1 MSSKELA
8 LVLSNKVNVGDYV
21 STVDYC
27 GRSVQQYEYSP
38 DGNTYT
44 DQIQFNNIVSIGSL
58 SSTLVSR
65 GMKLRYRVKIT
76 CTTATVGTAQVNHTF
91 PSTSYYNSLLLPIT
105 ATNANPAVPVQTGVN
120 SGFRAFPLQSICS
133 TVQLSLNNANTT
145 WNARETLPGL
155 LRLIDK
161 EQLMG
166 IAGDCPCRPDDKF
179 TLLPDF
185 LSKDQELN
193 LSQNGHLG
201 YTRNSI
207 TAVSATIPAPATNAG
222 IYTYEYDI
230 CENLIIPGINSLH
243 YNESALGNINNMSLL
258 FNFGGNLADM
268 VCSAPVWNAGSATG
282 IGGAQASFNDTL
294 AFEILTPRLILEY
307 YTVDSNLVSI
317 PRSITYSYE
326 VANLNQQANV
336 ITPSLKAQTTALSVS
351 SNTFRFSSLPKRI
364 GFWVSKNINN
374 RTSSDAD
381 ACLAFQNEQ
390 GAVSITLGDRSGLLA
405 NCSIGELWKLSREAG
420 SNQSF
425 DSFRNG
431 SSFMWI
437 DPITAFGLSE
447 TDVFPGENG
456 SVNFSVSSKYS
467 YQNVNANL
475 MGAIANSTL
484 ADTPFVLY
492 LIALYDGTMVINPDQ
507 VIYSTGILTS
517 GEIDTLMKSGS
528 SVSKEAIKKEING
541 AGLYMDKAVFHKGAK
556 KRGGVLTMA

>member
-1 MSSKELA
+1 MSKEIA
-8 LVLSNKVNVGDYV
+8 LVLSNKVNLGDYV
-21 STVDYC
+21 QTVDYC

-38 DGNTYT
+38 DGQTYT

-58 SSTLVSR
+58 SSTVLSKSMR
-65 GMKLRYRVKIT
+65 LRYRVKIT
-76 CTTATVGTAQVNHTF
+76 STSAAAATAQVNRTF
-91 PSTSYYNSLLLPIT
+91 PSTSYYNSLSLPIT
-105 ATNANPAVPVQTGVN
+105 TTNANPPVAVQTGVN
-120 SGFRAFPLQSICS
+120 SGFRAFPLQSISS
-133 TVQLSLNNANTT
+133 TVQLSLNNGNTT

-155 LRLIDK
+155 LRLLDK
-161 EQLMG
+161 KQLMT

-207 TAVSATIPAPATNAG
+207 TAVSATVPAGG
-222 IYTYEYDI
+222 IGNYVYEYEI
-230 CENLIIPGINSLH
+230 CENLIIPGINSLFSQ
-243 YNESALGNINNMSLL
+243 EAGLGNINNMSLL

-268 VCSAPVWNAGSATG
+268 VCSAPVWNAASATG
-282 IGGAQASFNDTL
+282 IGGNQAVYNDTL

-317 PRSITYSYE
+317 PRSITYPYE

-336 ITPSLKAQTTALSVS
+336 VTPTLKAQTQALSVE

-364 GFWVSKNINN
+364 GFWVSKNISS
-374 RTSSDAD
+374 RTSADAD

-405 NCSIGELWKLSREAG
+405 NCSIGELFKIAQEAG
-420 SNQSF
+420 SNQTF

-447 TDVFPGENG
+447 NDVFPGESG
-456 SVNFSVSSKYS
+456 SVNFSVSAKYS
-467 YQNVNANL
+467 YRNVNANL
-475 MGAIANSTL
+475 MGALANSTL
-484 ADTPFVLY
+484 TDTPFVLY
-492 LIALYDGTMVINPDQ
+492 LIALYEGSMVITPDQ
-507 VIYSTGILTS
+507 VVYSTGILTA
-517 GEIDTLMKSGS
+517 GEIDTLMKAGS

-541 AGLYMDKAVFHKGAK
+541 SGLYVDKSILHKGAK
-556 KRGGVLTMA
+556 KKMGGIMTMA